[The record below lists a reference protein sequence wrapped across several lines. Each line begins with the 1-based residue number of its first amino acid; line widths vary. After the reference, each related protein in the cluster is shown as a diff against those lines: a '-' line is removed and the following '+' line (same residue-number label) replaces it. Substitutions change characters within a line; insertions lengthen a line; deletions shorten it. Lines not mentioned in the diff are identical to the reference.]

1 MHLNIQSLRTK
12 LDLIQIELQHYYVLI
27 LSETWLSPDISNNN
41 LKLTNFNP
49 PFRSDRVGRS
59 GGGVTIY
66 VHDGIT
72 AIERPDLSVNGVEA
86 IWVDIKPNRKT
97 LLVGGFYSPTCL
109 FYTQEFKKAE
119 GSQLS
124 QIQKSW
130 RWKLILWRPKLDIR
144 E

>member
-12 LDLIQIELQHYYVLI
+12 LDLIYIELHHYYVLI
-27 LSETWLSPDISNNN
+27 LSETWLSPDISNAN
-41 LKLTNFNP
+41 LKLTNFHP

-86 IWVDIKPNRKT
+86 IK
-97 LLVGGFYSPTCL
+97 
-109 FYTQEFKKAE
+109 
-119 GSQLS
+119 
-124 QIQKSW
+124 
-130 RWKLILWRPKLDIR
+130 
-144 E
+144 